1 MKKNPLDFSLFS
13 WNRSRYRPQQIASRN
28 ISSSSCSSSDSVV
41 SAVPARSLRIGEIE
55 EMSCWLDLCE
65 LQVHLTQGDYDGK
78 AVIVTWVTPSHAASE
93 VRYGIKKGVYLWKA
107 KGVTTQYTFYN
118 YTSGYI
124 HHVTLS
130 NLQVE
135 WCLHHP
141 QWYIH
146 SLKTYHV
153 LEHQRIFSISAFN
166 LQLCLCRIPSVDS
179 PCRL

>member
-1 MKKNPLDFSLFS
+1 MKKNPLDLLLFP
-13 WNRSRYRPQQIASRN
+13 WNWSRYRPQQIASSN
-28 ISSSSCSSSDSVV
+28 ISSSSDSVV

-93 VRYGIKKGVYLWKA
+93 VHYGIKKGVYLWKA
-107 KGVTTQYTFYN
+107 KGATTQYTYYN

-130 NLQVE
+130 NLQVKGY
-135 WCLHHP
+135 LHHP
-141 QWYIH
+141 QMIYTLFKKL
-146 SLKTYHV
+146 SCLRTSA
-153 LEHQRIFSISAFN
+153 SI
-166 LQLCLCRIPSVDS
+166 
-179 PCRL
+179 